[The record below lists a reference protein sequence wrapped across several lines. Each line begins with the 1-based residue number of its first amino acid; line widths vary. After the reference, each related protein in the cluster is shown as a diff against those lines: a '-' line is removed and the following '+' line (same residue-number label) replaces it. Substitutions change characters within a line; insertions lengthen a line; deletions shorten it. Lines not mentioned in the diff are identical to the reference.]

1 MVFSWF
7 ANRLISSREMWN
19 GLFFLENRDFIHRMQ
34 IWRTT
39 RSASETSYMKA
50 RLVSLW
56 CFVFPML
63 PQETLASSSDLF
75 CYISLCLRVAA
86 LMHLHT
92 NFFHVARLR
101 QSAWKYWNTFFLV
114 ARRKYPNCPYSHSKT
129 WSLFLFGVKICR
141 AERTFHLNHKLV
153 SKTLVT
159 SRFHHRLF
167 FHFP

>member
-1 MVFSWF
+1 MKVEKEHLEGIEGSKRTQDKRTDYRGWYMVFSWF
-7 ANRLISSREMWN
+7 ANRFRISSREMWN

-86 LMHLHT
+86 LMLLHT

-114 ARRKYPNCPYSHSKT
+114 IN
-129 WSLFLFGVKICR
+129 
-141 AERTFHLNHKLV
+141 
-153 SKTLVT
+153 
-159 SRFHHRLF
+159 
-167 FHFP
+167 